1 MTSLTIQLDDRT
13 NSRLLALSRRVH
25 EQPETV
31 VADAVRR
38 RLFIDWFEGM
48 NDTLSE
54 RASKRGFTN
63 EDDFLN
69 AVS

>member
-13 NSRLLALSRRVH
+13 NQRLLELSKKEH
-25 EQPETV
+25 TKPELLA
-31 VADAVRR
+31 ADAVRR
-38 RLFIDWFEGM
+38 RLFIDWFDEK
-48 NDTLSE
+48 SAAVSA
-54 RASKRGFTN
+54 RACERGFTS

>member
-25 EQPETV
+25 EQPEAV

-38 RLFIDWFEGM
+38 RLFVDWFEGM

-54 RASKRGFTN
+54 RAAKQGFAN

>member
-13 NSRLLALSRRVH
+13 NSRLLELSLREH
-25 EQPETV
+25 KKPEAIA
-31 VADAVRR
+31 ADAVRR
-38 RLFIDWFEGM
+38 RLFVDWFDGM
-48 NDTLSE
+48 NAKLSE
-54 RASKRGFTN
+54 RAAKRGFAT